1 LALFLVVGLIF
12 AYFSFIFR
20 NHNVN
25 AYNLEELG
33 VMGGPAKNIDD
44 IDYGVLRPNFDNEN
58 KSEENLV
65 INNMGS
71 LESKTLSDSL
81 DKNLNSFSQNKTK
94 EEKSSLKIDF
104 ILPTNGINWGKLHSR
119 NAVDIAASCGNDVVA
134 SASGLVVALSSN
146 GWNQGYGKYV
156 QIEHLGK
163 IKTFYAHLS
172 SINVSLG
179 QKVKQGDKIG
189 EVGDT
194 GESTGC
200 HLHFEVLGAKNPFVK
215 N

>member
-1 LALFLVVGLIF
+1 VGLIL
-12 AYFSFIFR
+12 AYFSFIFK

-25 AYNLEELG
+25 AYNLDKLG
-33 VMGGPAKNIDD
+33 VMGGPVKNIDYV
-44 IDYGVLRPNFDNEN
+44 DYGILRPNFDNEN
-58 KSEENLV
+58 KDKRNFI

-71 LESKTLSDSL
+71 LESKTVVDFSDQ
-81 DKNLNSFSQNKTK
+81 NLNNFFQNKTK
-94 EEKSSLKIDF
+94 EEKSSLIDF
-104 ILPTNGINWGKLHSR
+104 ILPTNGINWGRLHSR
-119 NAVDIAASCGNDVVA
+119 NAVDIAASCGSDVVA

-156 QIEHLGK
+156 QIEHLGE

-189 EVGDT
+189 EVGNT

-200 HLHFEVLGAKNPFVK
+200 HVHFEVLGVKNPFIK

>member
-1 LALFLVVGLIF
+1 LVLGLIL
-12 AYFSFIFR
+12 AYFSFIFK

-25 AYNLEELG
+25 AYNLDDLG
-33 VMGGPAKNIDD
+33 VMGGQVKNIDD
-44 IDYGVLRPNFDNEN
+44 VDYGVLRPNFDNEN
-58 KSEENLV
+58 KDKENLF

-81 DKNLNSFSQNKTK
+81 DKNLNNSSQNKTK
-94 EEKSSLKIDF
+94 EEKSFLKIDF

-134 SASGLVVALSSN
+134 SASGLVVALSFN
-146 GWNQGYGKYV
+146 GWNHGYGKYV
-156 QIEHLGK
+156 QIEHLVG

-194 GESTGC
+194 GESIGC
-200 HLHFEVLGAKNPFVK
+200 HLHFEVLGAKNPFAK